1 MPSTLLISSSL
12 RCRRSAI
19 VAFCLTVFL
28 VGSGRSWCQ
37 EANITNIAFPGADLE
52 DVLVEYETLT
62 GNHLIRTPGTE
73 ATVNIVQNPNSPMT
87 KAQAIDFLRDSLLYH
102 GIAIVPERP
111 GVEKVVPWSGGTP
124 FDWPSPE
131 PGYQKV
137 LYTDPSELPEGN
149 AFINYSMRLQYVGAE
164 EAAQQFTT
172 LMPPQSWRYTPIPS
186 AGTVIISA
194 TVPVI
199 RTLIALKEQIDVRE
213 QARENRFIQ
222 LRLADAEEVAGQI
235 TELISAQEQLRS
247 QNGRVGARSAAQR
260 LAGNAANPNN
270 VPVPLQGAAGG
281 GGGESSD
288 QTATLSTGSG
298 VIVQSDARTN
308 RILLNGRKVDV
319 DYIEIL
325 ALEFDQPADVES
337 LLTKQLRYFSVL
349 DFLDVA
355 AGGLERFSSRGA
367 GAAGGGIGGAGANQS
382 RQNRQ
387 TQNNGGNLGNQAN
400 QGFAGNQTGSNTS
413 RSSRGG
419 GGGGAGGR
427 QLQTQQLIPQSV
439 TVDKTLLI
447 ADPRSNSIIV
457 SGPPEHLSF
466 INDLIDKM
474 DVRPR
479 QVYISAVLA
488 QVTLG
493 GNIQFGT
500 DILRTVETFKV
511 GGETVDAAGIFRN
524 ISGGTGIIDP
534 NTLASVADFPLGA
547 AGFNT
552 YANIGDYFTGYLR
565 ALESRSDFKVL
576 ARPFV
581 YTANNEVATISI
593 GERVPVPTSQ
603 QSSVVTGGTQSLNT
617 NITFEDVLLELQVVP
632 LISSENEVTLTIAQ
646 INDNITGSTSIN
658 GDDIPIISTQTLDTT
673 VTVPNGGVVVIGGL
687 ISKSE
692 TVSRSG
698 LPFITKLPL
707 LGTLLG
713 STSKDTSRNEL
724 LIFVQPR
731 IITSTSSL
739 VAAHAD
745 QVRRSVIADEVEDFS
760 QPPYDTDHL
769 ILPGQ
774 DGDIQWNEAGKT
786 GSTPSQGDGAESKTR
801 PAAASGAKKTRKKSL
816 GSWIKGIFDSK

>member
-1 MPSTLLISSSL
+1 MPSTLLISSRLS
-12 RCRRSAI
+12 CRRSAI
-19 VAFCLTVFL
+19 AAFWLTAFL
-28 VGSGRSWCQ
+28 VGAGRSWCQ
-37 EANITNIAFPGADLE
+37 EANITNIAFPGAELAV
-52 DVLVEYETLT
+52 VLVEYQTLT
-62 GNHLIRTPGTE
+62 GNHLIVTPGTE
-73 ATVNIVQNPNSPMT
+73 ATVTVVQNPDSPMT
-87 KAQAIDFLRDSLLYH
+87 KAQAIDFIRDSLLYH
-102 GIAIVPERP
+102 GIAILPERP
-111 GVEKVVPWSGGTP
+111 GVEKVVPWTGGTP

-199 RTLIALKEQIDVRE
+199 RTLLALKEQIDVRE
-213 QARENRFIQ
+213 QARENRFVQ

-247 QNGRVGARSAAQR
+247 QNGRVGTRSAAQA
-260 LAGNAANPNN
+260 LAGNAANPNS
-270 VPVPLQGAAGG
+270 VPVPLQGVPG
-281 GGGESSD
+281 GGGEGSN
-288 QTATLSTGSG
+288 QTATISSGSG
-298 VIVQSDARTN
+298 VIVQADARTN
-308 RILLNGRKVDV
+308 RILLNGRNVDV
-319 DYIEIL
+319 DYIETL
-325 ALEFDQPADVES
+325 VLEFDQPAEVES
-337 LLTKQLRYFSVL
+337 LLTKQLRYFSVI

-367 GAAGGGIGGAGANQS
+367 GGIGGAAGGGQS

-387 TQNNGGNLGNQAN
+387 TQTQANGAGALGNQ
-400 QGFAGNQTGSNTS
+400 GFGGNQTSSS
-413 RSSRGG
+413 RSSRS
-419 GGGGAGGR
+419 GGGAGGAGGGSGR
-427 QLQTQQLIPQSV
+427 QLQTQQLIPESV

-466 INDLIDKM
+466 ITELIEKM
-474 DVRPR
+474 DVRPL

-493 GNIQFGT
+493 DNIQFGI
-500 DILRTVETFKV
+500 DILRTVENFEV
-511 GGETVDAAGIFRN
+511 GGETVNAAGFFRN
-524 ISGGTGIIDP
+524 VTGGTGIIDP
-534 NTLASVADFPLGA
+534 TSLGTVADFGTATASGL
-547 AGFNT
+547 NT
-552 YANIGDYFTGYLR
+552 YAQIGDYFTGYLR
-565 ALESRSDFKVL
+565 ALEARNDFKVL
-576 ARPFV
+576 ARPFI

-617 NITFEDVLLELQVVP
+617 NIDFEDVLLELQVAP

-646 INDNITGSTSIN
+646 VNDNITGSSNIN
-658 GDDIPIISTQTLDTT
+658 GDEIPIISTQTLDTT

-692 TVSRSG
+692 SKTNSG
-698 LPFITKLPL
+698 LPFITKLPIL
-707 LGTLLG
+707 KTLLG
-713 STSKDTSRNEL
+713 NSTKDFSRSEL

-731 IITSTSSL
+731 IITTTSSL
-739 VAAHAD
+739 VAAHTD
-745 QVRRSVIADEVEDFS
+745 QVRRSVIADEVEEFA
-760 QPPYDTDHL
+760 QPPYDTDNS
-769 ILPGQ
+769 ILPSH
-774 DGDIQWNEAGKT
+774 DGDIQWKDAGKIDANQ
-786 GSTPSQGDGAESKTR
+786 SEGDGAEPKNIDETDSR
-801 PAAASGAKKTRKKSL
+801 AKKTRKKSL
-816 GSWIKGIFDSK
+816 GSWIKGVFNSN